1 MKISESLLMSM
12 KKSLLCC
19 LLIAACLGRNAFAR
33 DFYRIGQDYRSL
45 AMGNTGIASANN
57 SSALFYNPAAMS
69 NIFNWWVDFPM
80 IQATYS
86 DDARDLYETFRNGL
100 NLETQD
106 EQFEFMEDNIGKNPY
121 VSVAAGINGFV
132 NMDKKGFTIGGNYLY
147 EAIFDIEVRNK
158 SAPEIV
164 AFERVDLIR
173 QVGFSYPIGLGKLV
187 LGLAYRQV
195 DRQELSFTYDFIDA
209 TNEKKFPTLEDDGIT
224 GSGSAFDVG
233 FLYRTSTAAHLS
245 WGAVWRN
252 EVKFNKD
259 GVSDIPSQLDLGVS
273 LRQENPL
280 LRWILALDLRDVTL
294 QLGSD
299 DADAGDK
306 SYYRRIHLGTE
317 LGILPIDKTISFF
330 SFRAGYNSGYLT
342 YGAEVAL
349 SRVMV
354 IGYTKFIE
362 ETGEYAGQKPSP
374 RTALYLSIGF

>member
-1 MKISESLLMSM
+1 M

-19 LLIAACLGRNAFAR
+19 LLFLLCPWWNAMSR

-57 SSALFYNPAAMS
+57 SSTLFYNPAAMS
-69 NIFNWWVDFPM
+69 NIFNWWVDFPL

-86 DDARDLYETFRNGL
+86 DDAADLYDTLSSGL
-100 NLETQD
+100 NLETQE
-106 EQFEFMEDNIGKNPY
+106 EQFDFMEDNIGKNPY
-121 VSVAAGINGFV
+121 VGIAAGINGFV
-132 NMDKKGFTIGGNYLY
+132 NMDKKGFTLGGNYLY
-147 EAIFDIEVRNK
+147 EAIVDIEVRNK

-164 AFERVDLIR
+164 ALERIDLIR
-173 QVGFSYPIGLGKLV
+173 QAGFSYPVGLGKLV
-187 LGLAYRQV
+187 LGVAYRQV
-195 DRQELSFTYDFIDA
+195 DRQELAFTYDFIDA
-209 TNEKKFPTLEDDGIT
+209 TNERSFPTLEDDGIT

-252 EVKFNKD
+252 EIKFNEE
-259 GVSDIPSQLDLGVS
+259 GVTDIPAQLDLGFS
-273 LRQENPL
+273 LRQEGKV

-299 DADAGDK
+299 ETDSGDK
-306 SYYRRIHLGTE
+306 SYNRRIHLGTE
-317 LGILPIDKTISFF
+317 LGVLPIDKTISFF
-330 SFRAGYNSGYLT
+330 SFRAGYNAGYLT

-349 SRVMV
+349 SRVLV
-354 IGYTKFIE
+354 IGYTKYIE

-374 RTALYLSIGF
+374 RTVWYLSIGF